1 MATRFAARSMEE
13 HQRSRESAGGN
24 AEARHKATLAPL
36 QGGGIGS
43 RRESGAVTRLQLY
56 NQIAVKTGPNSHVS
70 IGSVRLADQNVT
82 ALIGIQAT
90 DDVGVAADA
99 VAEIPWLLMR
109 SPKSYPST
117 FWGVGTAESNEAPGQ
132 NSNFAWVNAP
142 SAKTH
147 STKHGGVDTK
157 HGGVE
162 KPIQQAGN
170 AGDLVAGRAA
180 YRRQDRRRYRT
191 WKSIHCCAWRGFA
204 DCRSVTTVCK

>member
-99 VAEIPWLLMR
+99 VAEIVSQHLLG
-109 SPKSYPST
+109 S
-117 FWGVGTAESNEAPGQ
+117 G
-132 NSNFAWVNAP
+132 
-142 SAKTH
+142 
-147 STKHGGVDTK
+147 

-162 KPIQQAGN
+162 RSPRPEFELRLGERSQREDAQ
-170 AGDLVAGRAA
+170 
-180 YRRQDRRRYRT
+180 YET
-191 WKSIHCCAWRGFA
+191 WRGRKTDPA
-204 DCRSVTTVCK
+204 SG